1 MCAHILPLSATVQQG
16 HSIISSAAAIFV
28 MGRGGG
34 RELYDDKH
42 KGVLVVAAVFPRES
56 TNKSDDKFG
65 DSKEI
70 VYA

>member
-1 MCAHILPLSATVQQG
+1 M
-16 HSIISSAAAIFV
+16 FV

-42 KGVLVVAAVFPRES
+42 AFVLVVAAVFPRES